1 MGYLRL
7 AISILFN
14 VTGQLLL
21 KRTAMVGSAAP
32 ARAAIYTPFL
42 SVWFVLG
49 VFCLGMGSVLWV
61 TVLKKLPLTIAHPLT
76 AIVFILVP
84 IASHFLWAEP
94 LPMMRLAGI
103 AVIIGGVGLVARGG

>member
-14 VTGQLLL
+14 MAGQLLL
-21 KRTAMVGSAAP
+21 KRTAMGGGNLAAGAP
-32 ARAAIYTPFL
+32 IYAPFI
-42 SVWFVLG
+42 SGWFVLG
-49 VFCLGMGSVLWV
+49 VLCLGMGSILWV

-84 IASHFLWAEP
+84 VASHFLWGEP
-94 LPMMRLAGI
+94 LPLMRAMGI
-103 AVIIGGVGLVARGG
+103 GVIISGVVLVARG